1 MAMREHDFALRF
13 RLPDAQPDPESHLEA
28 LREAGCDDATVGVG
42 RQGRIALEFTRDGRS
57 AAAAMRRAIR
67 DVQRAIPGAEL
78 LEASPDYVG
87 VTEIAAALGMT
98 RQGARKMIETQPD
111 FPAPV
116 HEGSSALYRLALV
129 LAWCAR
135 STTRPVDPAQLE
147 VAKAAMQQNH
157 LREQQQVA
165 TL

>member
-1 MAMREHDFALRF
+1 
-13 RLPDAQPDPESHLEA
+13 
-28 LREAGCDDATVGVG
+28 
-42 RQGRIALEFTRDGRS
+42 
-57 AAAAMRRAIR
+57 MRRAIR

-87 VTEIAAALGMT
+87 VTEIAAALGVT
-98 RQGARKMIETQPD
+98 RQGARKMIKTQPD